1 MLDTKSWYYF
11 IKSCRVSD
19 DLAVVIYAFN
29 PPPPRHP
36 PYTTDYNQNCP
47 SVNVKGKIALRYKE
61 ETFESFKH

>member
-1 MLDTKSWYYF
+1 MLDTKSLYYF

-29 PPPPRHP
+29 PPLPRHP

-47 SVNVKGKIALRYKE
+47 SVNVKGKNCFELLRRNL
-61 ETFESFKH
+61 